1 MWSNNKQ
8 GPVATL
14 LASMFMVA
22 VAASPAQADE
32 LSVSAKQQKICSKAD
47 ARYQA
52 QYGSKKEDDVVV
64 VKLYKYTFCP
74 RNVTVKPG
82 TTVRWVNVDK
92 RTSHS
97 VWLKQ
102 AGEAES
108 ERFFPEEQW
117 EFPFITPGEYP
128 YLCGPH
134 WDQEDMRGFVRVTD

>member
-1 MWSNNKQ
+1 MSPSSKLVIAA
-8 GPVATL
+8 GVFAAVILAASAL
-14 LASMFMVA
+14 LAQTAGMLEVT
-22 VAASPAQADE
+22 P
-32 LSVSAKQQKICSKAD
+32 KQEKICAKAE
-47 ARYQA
+47 ARYQELYPGA
-52 QYGSKKEDDVVV
+52 KDDGVVV

-97 VWLKQ
+97 VWLKE
-102 AGEAES
+102 AGQAES

-117 EFPFITPGEYP
+117 EFPFISPGDYP

-134 WDQEDMRGFVRVTD
+134 WDQEGMTGYVRVVE